1 MEHLEKELRFMY
13 EIGTLRHVKRTWE
26 QFLAPGFANVAEHTF
41 RVMWLALMI
50 ARNEQQGD
58 EAKIV
63 KMSLLHDIPE
73 VRCGDVHHI
82 SRRYTTR
89 DESKAIQDI
98 LANLGESEDLLQLY
112 EEYEK
117 RESIESKIVK
127 DADNLDVD
135 LEIAEQ
141 DAKGNKFRE
150 LYKDNREM
158 VAKEFYTETAKKLYK
173 LIVTSNPHDWQKF
186 ARSRF
191 NEGDWKK

>member
-1 MEHLEKELRFMY
+1 MENLEKELMFIY

-58 EAKIV
+58 EAKII
-63 KMSLLHDIPE
+63 KMSLLHDLPE
-73 VRCGDVHHI
+73 ARCGDVHHI
-82 SRRYTTR
+82 SRRYTKR
-89 DESKAIQDI
+89 DEHKAIQDMFG
-98 LANLGESEDLLQLY
+98 NLEKNEDLQQLY

-150 LYKDNREM
+150 LYEDNRET
-158 VAKEFYTETAKKLYK
+158 VAKDYYTETAKKLYK
-173 LIVTSNPHDWQKF
+173 LIVKSNPHQWQKF

-191 NEGDWKK
+191 NEGDWKQ